1 MKQIVFSRGKHIEKL
16 RMVHTTLSREIG
28 FIVLTILTTSLTLQL
43 AADTNE
49 DFKIVQQGKPTATIV
64 IRADAPQWTKTA
76 ADWLVEYVHKASGA
90 SLPLYVEGQPLPAGR
105 LISVGATRLASEA
118 GISAE
123 NLKWD
128 ACRLIVKDNTLF
140 LLGHDNPGT
149 KTHDWV
155 GARGTNRAVIKLLED
170 YAGIRWFLP
179 SPHGELVP
187 RTTDLHVPVNLNV
200 HYQPAFAYSDGR
212 SVYDVNILNEPG
224 KSLSAQAN
232 NYRKAVKAAP
242 GGHSYYEA
250 VSADQYFGEHP
261 EYFALIDGK
270 RTKRGN
276 HLCTSN
282 PEVKRLLIQ
291 YMRSRY
297 DQGLDWVSLGQED
310 GYLRCQ
316 CERCENID
324 NYRWT
329 QWAAD
334 QASQGIPI
342 RWESFQRTVLRET
355 PCERLFLL
363 HKDISDSV
371 AESHPGKVLMLMSY
385 APTAWP
391 SKKIPYF
398 GDHVIVEMMNLNQEY
413 IAAWRGKVAGF
424 TGFTYWFNTQCPM
437 GVNLHMTAEDVTT
450 RLRYLYKNGFMAI
463 SLDPEAN
470 WGLEGPLNYLM
481 GRLMG
486 DPSQEHEAIVAEYCR
501 GVFEDAHQPMLRFFD
516 LLQERLAE
524 VIPIPDTD
532 IAADFRNTRLP
543 RWLTTSQMYLSMYP
557 PEVLKTLE
565 SHIQE
570 AEKRAQTERAEG
582 WVRLSRDHFDFIK
595 LLTEMLISYRAYQ
608 VRATDANL
616 AELKET
622 VDQFE
627 AYRLKII
634 HYKKEY
640 TDKWFPGHG
649 TFCKWLVG
657 NLENTDTAFYVSWED
672 RKAAVLKKGVH
683 GMAMGYG
690 TSYYYSFIREPLTL
704 DLD

>member
-1 MKQIVFSRGKHIEKL
+1 MYHTAMGKQATFACLASVVML
-16 RMVHTTLSREIG
+16 LAPV
-28 FIVLTILTTSLTLQL
+28 VP
-43 AADTNE
+43 AADAK
-49 DFKIVQQGKPTATIV
+49 DPFQIVQQGEPAATIV
-64 IRADAPQWTKTA
+64 IPDPAPQWITTA
-76 ADWLVEYVHKASGA
+76 AEWLVEYVHKATGA
-90 SLPLYVEGQPLPAGR
+90 KLQVHVEGKPLPQGR
-105 LISVGATRLASEA
+105 LISVGPTRLAKAA
-118 GISAE
+118 GVTGD

-128 ACRLIVKDNTLF
+128 ACRLVVRERVLF
-140 LLGHDNPGT
+140 LIGHDDAGT

-170 YAGIRWFLP
+170 HAGVRWFLP
-179 SPHGELVP
+179 SPQGELVP
-187 RTTDLHVPVNLNV
+187 RTTDLHVPVDLDN
-200 HYQPAFAYSDGR
+200 HFQPAFAYSDGR

-242 GGHSYYEA
+242 GGHTYYAA
-250 VSADQYFGEHP
+250 VSKDKYFEEHP

-297 DQGLDWVSLGQED
+297 EQGLDWVSLGQED

-316 CERCENID
+316 CERCEKLD
-324 NYRWT
+324 NYRWAH
-329 QWAAD
+329 WADDRRAR
-334 QASQGIPI
+334 GIPV
-342 RWESFQRTVLRET
+342 RWEPFQRTVLRDT
-355 PCERLFLL
+355 PCDRLLRL
-363 HKDISDSV
+363 HKEVADAV

-398 GDHVIVEMMNLNQEY
+398 GDHVIAEMMNLNPEY
-413 IAAWRGKVAGF
+413 IDAWRGKVAGF

-437 GVNLHMTAEDVTT
+437 GVNLHMTAEEVTM
-450 RLRYLYKNGFMAI
+450 RLRYLHKSGFMAI
-463 SLDPEAN
+463 SLDPAGN

-486 DPSQEHEAIVAEYCR
+486 DPSQDHEAIVAEYCR
-501 GVFEDAHQPMLRFFD
+501 GVFADAHEPMLRFFE
-516 LLQERLAE
+516 LLQQRLAQ
-524 VIPIPDTD
+524 VIPIADAD
-532 IAADFRNTRLP
+532 IAADVRNTQLP
-543 RWLTTSQMYLSMYP
+543 RWLTTTQMYLSMYP
-557 PEVLKTLE
+557 PDVLGTLE
-565 SHIQE
+565 SHLQQ
-570 AEKRAQTERAEG
+570 AEKLAQTERAKG
-582 WVRLSRDHFDFIK
+582 WVRLSRDHFDFLK

-608 VRATDANL
+608 VRASVENRT
-616 AELKET
+616 ELKQT
-622 VDQFE
+622 VDRFE
-627 AYRLKII
+627 DYRMKIVN
-634 HYKKEY
+634 YSKEY
-640 TDKWFPGHG
+640 TDRWFPGHG

-657 NLENTDTAFYVSWED
+657 NLENTDTAYYVSWEA
-672 RKAAVLKKGVH
+672 RKAAVLEKGVR

-704 DLD
+704 DLDPDR